1 MKSPRFHQT
10 FRKPEEKFEPMIF
23 PLAGM
28 LFGAIFGAYR
38 AKSKGGKG
46 KDMAQW
52 AIVFAIIFGLVGLF
66 ALIFIERSF
75 Y

>member
-1 MKSPRFHQT
+1 
-10 FRKPEEKFEPMIF
+10 MIF

>member
-1 MKSPRFHQT
+1 
-10 FRKPEEKFEPMIF
+10 MIF

-28 LFGAIFGAYR
+28 LFGAILGAYR

-66 ALIFIERSF
+66 TLISIERAMF
-75 Y
+75 